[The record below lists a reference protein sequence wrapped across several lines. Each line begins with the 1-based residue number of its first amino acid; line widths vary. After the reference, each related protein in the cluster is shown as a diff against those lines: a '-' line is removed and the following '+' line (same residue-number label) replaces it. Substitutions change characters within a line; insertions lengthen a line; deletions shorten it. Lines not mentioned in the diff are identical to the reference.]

1 MTVAAITSEIQ
12 KLAPSSVIE
21 FFVLDLA
28 LFGQGPVRFY
38 AGTTALQQRVVW
50 QGNAYEAFPI

>member
-21 FFVLDLA
+21 LFVLDLA
-28 LFGQGPVRFY
+28 LFGQGPVRFTPEPMPCSS
-38 AGTTALQQRVVW
+38 G
-50 QGNAYEAFPI
+50 